1 MKTRLKSFILAGVLA
16 IPPGAA
22 AQVATNESA
31 GHPALEPLAYTQRI
45 DHGRRFLA
53 YDRQGDGRVVE
64 VLGDLRTAQRV
75 AVVVPGSGHRLGN
88 LTTSRS
94 GAAPRRNGE
103 ALLAELER
111 QAPQATELNDAAPP
125 RVAVV
130 IWTGYDTPERVN
142 VDAARSERAIPGG
155 RDLARLTKL
164 LTRLAPAAETITL
177 TCHSYG
183 SVVCGRAAPAARAD
197 NIVVV
202 GSPGMDAGRVS
213 DLRTKAH
220 VWAARTA
227 DDPIRFV
234 PDVRVGGF
242 GHGEDPSKPG
252 FGAEVFRTGEI
263 HAHDSY
269 YEPGSES
276 LANIAR
282 IVLGRDD
289 EVTKK

>member
-1 MKTRLKSFILAGVLA
+1 VKTRLKSFILAGVLA
-16 IPPGAA
+16 IPPSAA
-22 AQVATNESA
+22 AQVATNA
-31 GHPALEPLAYTQRI
+31 GTDHPALEPLAYTQRT

-64 VLGDLRTAQRV
+64 VLGDLRTARHV

-88 LTTSRS
+88 FTTSRS
-94 GAAPRRNGE
+94 GAAPRHNGQ
-103 ALLAELER
+103 ALLDELHR
-111 QAPQATELNDAAPP
+111 QAPQGTALNHAAPP

-142 VDAARSERAIPGG
+142 VDAARSERAVPGG
-155 RDLARLTKL
+155 RDLARLTEL
-164 LTRLAPAAETITL
+164 LAGLAPAAETVTL

-183 SVVCGRAAPAARAD
+183 SVVCGRAASEARAD

-202 GSPGMDAGRVS
+202 GSPGMDAGQVS
-213 DLRTKAH
+213 ELHTKAH

-234 PDVRVGGF
+234 PDVRLGGF
-242 GHGEDPSKPG
+242 GHGEDPSKPE
-252 FGAEVFRTGEI
+252 FGADVFRTGEI
-263 HAHDSY
+263 RGHDSY

-282 IVLGRDD
+282 IVLGRDN

>member
-1 MKTRLKSFILAGVLA
+1 MKTRLKSFIIAGVLA

-22 AQVATNESA
+22 AQVTTNASTD
-31 GHPALEPLAYTQRI
+31 HPALEPLAYTQRA
-45 DHGRRFLA
+45 DHGRQFLA

-64 VLGDLRTAQRV
+64 VLGDLRTARHV

-88 LTTSRS
+88 FTTSRS
-94 GAAPRRNGE
+94 GAAPRRNGQ
-103 ALLAELER
+103 ALLDELHR
-111 QAPQATELNDAAPP
+111 QAPQGK
-125 RVAVV
+125 VAVV

-142 VDAARSERAIPGG
+142 VDAARSERAVPGG
-155 RDLARLTKL
+155 RDLARLTEL
-164 LTRLAPAAETITL
+164 LAGMAPAAETVTL

-183 SVVCGRAAPAARAD
+183 SVVCGRAASGARAD

-202 GSPGMDAGRVS
+202 GSPGTDAGHVS
-213 DLRTKAH
+213 ELRTDAH

-234 PDVRVGGF
+234 PDVRLGDF
-242 GHGEDPSKPG
+242 GHGEDPSKPE
-252 FGAEVFRTGEI
+252 FGADVFRTGEI
-263 HAHDSY
+263 RGHDSY

>member
-1 MKTRLKSFILAGVLA
+1 MNASTD
-16 IPPGAA
+16 
-22 AQVATNESA
+22 
-31 GHPALEPLAYTQRI
+31 HPALAPLAYTQRT
-45 DHGRRFLA
+45 DHGRQFLA

-64 VLGDLRTAQRV
+64 VLGDLRTAQHV

-88 LTTSRS
+88 FTTSRS

-103 ALLAELER
+103 ALLAELKR
-111 QAPQATELNDAAPP
+111 QAPQEK
-125 RVAVV
+125 VAVV
-130 IWTGYDTPERVN
+130 VWTGYDTPERVN
-142 VDAARSERAIPGG
+142 LDAARSERAAPGG
-155 RDLARLTKL
+155 RDLARLIDL
-164 LTRLAPAAETITL
+164 LAELAPVAETVTL

-183 SVVCGRAAPAARAD
+183 SVVCGRAAPGARAD

-213 DLRTKAH
+213 ELHTQAQ
-220 VWAARTA
+220 VWAARTT

-234 PDVRVGGF
+234 PDVRFGEF
-242 GHGEDPSKPG
+242 GHGEDPSKPK

-263 HAHDSY
+263 GGHDSY

-289 EVTKK
+289 EVTRK

>member
-1 MKTRLKSFILAGVLA
+1 VKTRLKSFVLAGVLA

-22 AQVATNESA
+22 AQVATNASS
-31 GHPALEPLAYTQRI
+31 GHPALEPLAYAQRI
-45 DHGRRFLA
+45 DHGRQFLA

-64 VLGDLRTAQRV
+64 VLGDLRTARRV
-75 AVVVPGSGHRLGN
+75 AVVVPGAGHRLDN
-88 LTTSRS
+88 FTTSRS

-103 ALLAELER
+103 ALLAELKR
-111 QAPQATELNDAAPP
+111 QAPQEK
-125 RVAVV
+125 VAVV

-142 VDAARSERAIPGG
+142 VDAARSDRAIPGG
-155 RDLARLTKL
+155 RDLARLTQL
-164 LTRLAPAAETITL
+164 LARLAPAAETVTL

-197 NIVVV
+197 NIVAV
-202 GSPGMDAGRVS
+202 GSPGMDADRVS
-213 DLRTKAH
+213 ELRTKAQ
-220 VWAARTA
+220 VWAARTS

-234 PDVRVGGF
+234 PDVRLGGY
-242 GHGEDPSKPG
+242 GHGEDPSKPE
-252 FGAEVFRTGEI
+252 FGAKVFRTGKI
-263 HAHDSY
+263 RSHDNY
-269 YEPGSES
+269 YESGSES